1 MEAGMICVLL
11 GPPGS
16 GKGTQAE
23 LITEALAV
31 PHVSTG
37 DLLRAEAA
45 SGTRLGKEVAPL
57 LRAGELVPDELIER
71 VLERRLK
78 AADAASGAILDGYP
92 RTVPQAHALTGLLA
106 ETGRRVDVVLLLEV
120 DETTVRG
127 RLSRRAE
134 EQHRSDDN
142 PASIAERLAEYR
154 HLTEPVLDYYRS
166 QGVRVENVNGIGDVG
181 VVHERV
187 VHVLASAG
195 NR

>member
-1 MEAGMICVLL
+1 MICVLL

-57 LRAGELVPDELIER
+57 LRAGELVPDELMER

-187 VHVLASAG
+187 VHVLASPG